1 MEKKSAAR
9 VEEQSSVEFE
19 DNTLDSPVNSQVH
32 QRHFFIVPESDQ
44 SRWRS
49 FQVSLPFL
57 QGTR

>member
-1 MEKKSAAR
+1 MKKEFADR
-9 VEEQSSVEFE
+9 VEEQSSIKFE
-19 DNTLDSPVNSQVH
+19 DNTLDGPVTSQIH